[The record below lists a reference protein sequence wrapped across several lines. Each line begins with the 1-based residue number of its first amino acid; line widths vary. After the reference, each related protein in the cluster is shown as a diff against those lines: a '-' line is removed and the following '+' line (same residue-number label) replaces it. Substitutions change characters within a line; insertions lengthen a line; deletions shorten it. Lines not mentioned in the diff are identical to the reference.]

1 MGRVAPVAIVLA
13 FALFHHQPRGAE
25 APPMITSEGL
35 ATDQMLPSLDG
46 SAAEL
51 PLSAA
56 APGNLTLNDAVN
68 RAVSWHPSIREAV
81 GKLLAQNEQIEVAK
95 SKYYPQ
101 VSAGVNNGYSNTYT
115 DHGYSPSLV
124 LSVSQMLYDFGK
136 VASQVRAET
145 AGAAQQQA
153 NVLLSIDTVAHET
166 ANAIV
171 QTQSWQQM

>member
-1 MGRVAPVAIVLA
+1 MGRVTPAAIVLA
-13 FALFHHQPRGAE
+13 FALFHHQTRGAE
-25 APPMITSEGL
+25 APPIITSEGL

-56 APGNLTLNDAVN
+56 APGNLTLNEAVN
-68 RAVSWHPSIREAV
+68 RAVNWHPSIREAV
-81 GKLLAQNEQIEVAK
+81 GKLLAQNEQIEVAR

-124 LSVSQMLYDFGK
+124 L
-136 VASQVRAET
+136 
-145 AGAAQQQA
+145 
-153 NVLLSIDTVAHET
+153 
-166 ANAIV
+166 
-171 QTQSWQQM
+171 